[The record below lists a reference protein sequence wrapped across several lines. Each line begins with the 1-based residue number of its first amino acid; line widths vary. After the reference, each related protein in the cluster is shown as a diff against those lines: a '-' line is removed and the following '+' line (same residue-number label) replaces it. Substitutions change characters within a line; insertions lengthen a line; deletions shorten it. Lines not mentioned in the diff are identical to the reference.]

1 MGDICQWNVVVL
13 YICGQ
18 KFGVKGTV
26 LGNFETLLTKFCS
39 LLYTDSHYYRLKVRG
54 CSFPNVIEKLLAL
67 ITLLPCSNGHK
78 AKQLCS
84 ASLIFKLNSLQT
96 FQDHAFVGVIHVKKS
111 KNILG
116 RNMWLGWKIC

>member
-26 LGNFETLLTKFCS
+26 LDNFETLLTKFCS

-54 CSFPNVIEKLLAL
+54 CSFPNVIEKFFLGFDNPPSLLQWSQSKAAL
-67 ITLLPCSNGHK
+67 QC
-78 AKQLCS
+78 
-84 ASLIFKLNSLQT
+84 
-96 FQDHAFVGVIHVKKS
+96 KS
-111 KNILG
+111 HF
-116 RNMWLGWKIC
+116 